1 MMGFHMSV
9 TVASG
14 LTISKPLYD
23 FILNEAL
30 PGTGVSGD
38 TFFAGLA
45 GIVDD
50 LGPPNAA
57 MLAYRDD
64 LQSQIDAWH
73 KANPG
78 PMQIATYKSFLED
91 IGYLQQ
97 PVSDF
102 SVKVSN
108 VDPEIASIAGP
119 QLVVP
124 VNNARYALN
133 AANARWGSLYDA
145 LYGTDAISEAD
156 GAERSDT
163 YNPLR
168 GERVVAF
175 ANSFLDSA
183 APLAQGNYQDVASL
197 TIKNGALHV
206 TLGSGSEIGLKNPS
220 QCVAFT
226 GSADAPDSVLLVNN
240 GLHLEIQIDRSHP
253 IGKSNA
259 AGIKDV
265 LMEAAMTT
273 IQDCEDSVAA
283 VDAEDKVDVYR
294 NWLGLMRGDLEERF
308 NKGGKEV
315 VRALHADRIYTS
327 LDGNKYT
334 VPGRSLLLVRNVGA
348 HMYTDAV
355 LDASG
360 NEVAETY
367 VDAMVTSLC
376 AMHDLQKDA
385 ADSRNS
391 RTGSVYIVK
400 PKQHGPDEVAL
411 SVELFGRVEKA
422 LGLAANTLKI
432 GIMDEER
439 RTTVNLK
446 NCIHAARERV
456 IFINTGF
463 LDRTGDEIHTS
474 MHAGVMVPKGEMKNA
489 AWLSA
494 YEDSNVDVGL
504 ASGLQGNGQIGKGMW
519 AIPDQMAAMIEAK
532 QSHPE
537 AGANCAWVP
546 SPTAATLHAMHYHK
560 VNVQQRQ
567 SAIADRTPASLD
579 TLLTVPLVE
588 KGRNFSA
595 EEIQHELENNAQSI
609 LGYVVRWVDQGVG
622 CSKVP
627 DINDVGLMEDRAT
640 LRISSQILANWLE
653 HNIVEEKQIRD
664 IMEQM
669 ALVVDKQNAGDP
681 AYQPMAPHY
690 DASIAF
696 QAALDLVL
704 SGREQPNGY
713 TEFVLT
719 ARRREVKSKA

>member
-1 MMGFHMSV
+1 MSA
-9 TVASG
+9 TTASG
-14 LTISKPLYD
+14 LTIAQPLYD
-23 FILNEAL
+23 FIINEAL
-30 PGTGVSGD
+30 PGTGVSSD

-45 GIVDD
+45 DILND
-50 LGPPNAA
+50 LGPRNAA
-57 MLAYRDD
+57 LLAHRDE
-64 LQSQIDAWH
+64 LQNKIDTWH

-78 PMQIATYKSFLED
+78 PIDSAAYKSFLED
-91 IGYLQQ
+91 IAYLQE
-97 PVSDF
+97 PVGKFTVD
-102 SVKVSN
+102 VSN

-156 GAERSDT
+156 GAERAGA
-163 YNPLR
+163 YNPVR
-168 GERVVAF
+168 GERVVAY
-175 ANSFLDSA
+175 ANGLLDA
-183 APLAQGNYQDVASL
+183 VAPLAHGQYNDVASL
-197 TIKNGALHV
+197 TINNGALHV
-206 TLGSGSEIGLKNPS
+206 TLANGSEIGLNNPG
-220 QCVAFT
+220 QCVAYT
-226 GSADAPDSVLLVNN
+226 GAAESPTAVLLVNN
-240 GLHLEIQIDRSHP
+240 GLHLEIQIDPSHP

-265 LMEAAMTT
+265 LMEAALST
-273 IQDCEDSVAA
+273 IQDCEDSVTA
-283 VDAEDKVDVYR
+283 VDAEDKVGVYR

-308 NKGGKEV
+308 SKGGKEV
-315 VRALHADRIYTS
+315 VRALNPDRVYTAI
-327 LDGNKYT
+327 DGSDYS
-334 VPGRSLLLVRNVGA
+334 VPGRSVQLVRNVGA
-348 HMYTDAV
+348 HMMTDAV

-360 NEVAETY
+360 NEVPETY

-376 AMHDLQKDA
+376 AMHDLQKGA
-385 ADSRNS
+385 ADTRNS

-422 LGLAANTLKI
+422 LGIAANSLKI

-463 LDRTGDEIHTS
+463 LDRTGDEMHTS
-474 MHAGVMVPKGEMKNA
+474 MQAGVMVPKGEMKNA
-489 AWLSA
+489 AWLGA
-494 YEDSNVDVGL
+494 YEDNNVDVGL
-504 ASGLQGNGQIGKGMW
+504 ACGLQGNGQIGKGMW
-519 AIPDQMAAMIEAK
+519 AIPDQMAAMIDTK
-532 QSHPE
+532 QGHPE

-560 VNVQQRQ
+560 VNVQERQ
-567 SAIADRTPASLD
+567 NAIADRTPASLD
-579 TLLTVPLVE
+579 ALLTVPLVE
-588 KGRNFSA
+588 QGRNFSA

-653 HNIVEEKQIRD
+653 HEIVDEKQIRD
-664 IMEQM
+664 TMERM
-669 ALVVDKQNAGDP
+669 ALVVDKQNAGDA
-681 AYQPMAPHY
+681 AYRPMAPNY

-704 SGREQPNGY
+704 KGREQPNGY

-719 ARRREVKSKA
+719 ARRREVKAKA